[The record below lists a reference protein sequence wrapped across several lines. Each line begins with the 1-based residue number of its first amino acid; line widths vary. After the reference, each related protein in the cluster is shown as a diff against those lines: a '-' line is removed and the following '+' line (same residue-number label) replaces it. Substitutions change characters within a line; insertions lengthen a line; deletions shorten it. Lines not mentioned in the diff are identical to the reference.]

1 MTEREAL
8 YDDLAGIV
16 DLFGALTRPELER
29 SLDELAFKQGRDA
42 DAEALSRAVD
52 GAVANY
58 YLVAFDGDSD
68 DDAAGSDADSN
79 TNADAETELL
89 AAGPVAFPSLP
100 PNAEDLPHILDVPDR
115 DPDRETV
122 AAATADRLRD
132 EADEAVADADESDG
146 ALDEETRDRL
156 RELLDVTY
164 DVEAW
169 AGDAVET
176 DDVRSKLDA
185 ALDE

>member
-1 MTEREAL
+1 MTETEAL

-16 DLFGALTRPELER
+16 DLFGALSRSELER
-29 SLDELAFKQGRDA
+29 ALDELAFKQGRDA
-42 DAEALSRAVD
+42 DADALSDAVD
-52 GAVANY
+52 GAIRDY

-68 DDAAGSDADSN
+68 AADDTDD
-79 TNADAETELL
+79 TNATAELL

-115 DPDRETV
+115 DVQSEAV

-132 EADEAVADADESDG
+132 EVADAVADGSNG
-146 ALDEETRDRL
+146 PPDEETRDRL
-156 RELLDVTY
+156 RSLLDVTY

-169 AGDAVET
+169 AGDSVEIG
-176 DDVRSKLDA
+176 DVRSELDA
-185 ALDE
+185 ALDD